1 MSKEGGISGRRFSVR
16 AVLLCVLA
24 CSIAISCGGECI
36 AREPIGISG
45 ITEPISDVTLSLSV
59 PGIVSTISVKEG
71 DRLRKGQR
79 ILHLDKRTEELEVAR
94 RKLVWE
100 SKSEYEGAQAR
111 ARTLKEIYDATLMLF
126 KSTKSVSEEELKK
139 QELEL
144 RLAVA
149 ERDRLAAAEKRE
161 KIEYEIAVETLEK
174 RNLRS
179 PIDGTVITLFYD
191 EGESFEE
198 HQPLV
203 RVVDTGRGRF
213 VSNLEE
219 NIGRFLKVGQ
229 QVDLVIGTGGTSV
242 RKKGTISFVS
252 PLVDSASG
260 LMEVKVEFE
269 NMDNAVRPGTAAT
282 MEVDL
287 KSE

>member
-1 MSKEGGISGRRFSVR
+1 MSNEGGISGRRFSVR

-24 CSIAISCGGECI
+24 CSIAVSYGGECI

-229 QVDLVIGTGGTSV
+229 QVDLVIGTGDTSV

-287 KSE
+287 KRE